1 VSQRRLRTAIVGIGA
16 VGQEML
22 RVLRQRSFPASDLKV
37 LARRPRDVTVD
48 GEIYQVQQISAEA
61 FAGVELALFA
71 GAETPEGHLGWE
83 AVKRGAIVI
92 DNASAFRMYPN
103 VPLVVPEVNAHA
115 LEKHEGLIS
124 NPNCS
129 TIQMVVA
136 LKPLH
141 DAARIKR
148 ICVSTYQAVSGKSAD
163 AVQQLE
169 KEVEATGR
177 GEPMPEPGGGFRHP
191 IAGNVLPYDN
201 VSWPLAADGYTAEE
215 LKMVRE
221 TRKILEDET
230 MQITATCVR
239 VPVRTGHGEAVNVEF
254 HEPISAEEA
263 RAILSRAPGVVVQDD
278 PQKEICPLP
287 LDVEGTDEVYVGRIR
302 QDRSV
307 PYGLNIWVVAD
318 NLRKGAALNA
328 VQIAERMMERGLL

>member
-1 VSQRRLRTAIVGIGA
+1 MSQRRLRTAVVGIGA

-22 RVLRQRSFPASDLKV
+22 KVLRQRSFPVSDLKV

-48 GEIYQVQQISAEA
+48 GEICQVQQISAEA
-61 FAGVELALFA
+61 FEGIELALFA

-83 AVKRGAIVI
+83 AVKRGAVVV
-92 DNASAFRMYPN
+92 DNSSAFRMHPN
-103 VPLVVPEVNAHA
+103 VPLVVPEVNSHA
-115 LEKHEGLIS
+115 LEKHEGLVS

-141 DAARIKR
+141 DIARIKR
-148 ICVSTYQAVSGKSAD
+148 ICVSTYQAVSGKGAD

-169 KEVEATGR
+169 KEVEAIGR

-201 VSWPLAADGYTAEE
+201 VSWPMAADGYTSEE
-215 LKMVRE
+215 VKMIRE
-221 TRKILEDET
+221 TRKILEDDT
-230 MQITATCVR
+230 IQITATCVR
-239 VPVRTGHGEAVNVEF
+239 VPVRTAHGEAVNVEF
-254 HEPISAEEA
+254 HEPISAEDA
-263 RAILSRAPGVVVQDD
+263 RAILSSAPGIVVEDD

-287 LDVEGTDEVYVGRIR
+287 FDVEGTDEVYVGRIR

-307 PYGLNIWVVAD
+307 PYGLNMWVVAD

-328 VQIAERMMERGLL
+328 VQIAETMMQRGLL